1 MTKMFTVLK
10 IATPWVG
17 RSKSTSCGAHAWC
30 FEWCFWKNS
39 SNRLTSKISKGLPLY
54 WTIDH
59 SHFFWLGAATLLP
72 SFLRELE
79 SLTPWAGDQRS
90 AIATTRISAW
100 KDWGAGVRGVFHP
113 NLNVLMV
120 MVLIEQSPISSAF
133 LRHLTVLGSQI
144 IDFHRSLQVG

>member
-17 RSKSTSCGAHAWC
+17 RSRSTPCGAHAWC

-72 SFLRELE
+72 SFLWELE

-100 KDWGAGVRGVFHP
+100 KDYGLGRRGSRGFSSEPKCPYGHGTYWTEP
-113 NLNVLMV
+113 NFLSILEA
-120 MVLIEQSPISSAF
+120 LDCSWISNHWFS
-133 LRHLTVLGSQI
+133 
-144 IDFHRSLQVG
+144 

>member
-59 SHFFWLGAATLLP
+59 SHFFLAWSGHSLAI
-72 SFLRELE
+72 FLAGTRELDTMGRRPAKCYRYNKNL
-79 SLTPWAGDQRS
+79 SLEGLGRRGSRS
-90 AIATTRISAW
+90 FSSEPKCPYGHGTYWTEPNFLGILEALDRSWISNHW
-100 KDWGAGVRGVFHP
+100 F
-113 NLNVLMV
+113 
-120 MVLIEQSPISSAF
+120 S
-133 LRHLTVLGSQI
+133 
-144 IDFHRSLQVG
+144 